1 MEQANTRTVVL
12 QQPKDQ
18 NITLDLNHS
27 TDTTAIWSFMAA
39 MIIAFILG
47 VSATIIAIW
56 YGRKSFKLTELS
68 FKTVSNDIKEAAE
81 LNRIVNKQIIEAQY
95 KLKNLEQKNKFI
107 QDWLSKFTLE
117 VSSLDY
123 EASDILRDM
132 KVYCSK
138 DYKEC
143 NSEIIREIRLG
154 YSLVSKRI
162 AKIKLGLKTNLLM
175 TEDINSDLTNFVNRL
190 AQITSDWTLEKNMT
204 QEQWVDLVK
213 LNQQIQDKLIRVLT
227 NSINEIKAA

>member
-95 KLKNLEQKNKFI
+95 K
-107 QDWLSKFTLE
+107 
-117 VSSLDY
+117 
-123 EASDILRDM
+123 
-132 KVYCSK
+132 
-138 DYKEC
+138 
-143 NSEIIREIRLG
+143 
-154 YSLVSKRI
+154 
-162 AKIKLGLKTNLLM
+162 
-175 TEDINSDLTNFVNRL
+175 
-190 AQITSDWTLEKNMT
+190 
-204 QEQWVDLVK
+204 
-213 LNQQIQDKLIRVLT
+213 
-227 NSINEIKAA
+227 